1 MERNCSQGF
10 SLVVAPDS
18 VETSLGASDPKE
30 SSLWVPD
37 PKEPDLGAPN
47 TKKPALRTNP
57 IHFVPSK
64 P

>member
-1 MERNCSQGF
+1 MERNCSRGF
-10 SLVVAPDS
+10 SLVEAPDS
-18 VETSLGASDPKE
+18 VETSLGAPDPKE